1 VFEETFEKY
10 LKKGIERCPERWS
23 KKRFGRDLEKPRE
36 YSIES
41 RLH

>member
-23 KKRFGRDLEKPRE
+23 EKKSFGRDLQKPRE
-36 YSIES
+36 
-41 RLH
+41 